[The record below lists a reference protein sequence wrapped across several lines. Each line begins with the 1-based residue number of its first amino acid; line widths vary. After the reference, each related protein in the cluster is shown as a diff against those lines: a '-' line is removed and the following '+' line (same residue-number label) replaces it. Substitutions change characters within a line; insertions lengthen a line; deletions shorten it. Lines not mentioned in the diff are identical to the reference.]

1 MPQYLEVCLEAAKRA
16 GRVLLEWGD
25 RFQAREK
32 GRNDLVTE
40 ADVAAQDLIRETIL
54 KAFPDHD
61 FLAEEEAA
69 ERVKCG
75 QAAICERRS
84 DFRWIVDPLDGTMN
98 YVHRL
103 PGYAVSIALEIGTE
117 LEVGV
122 VFDPVSNEQFV
133 AQRGKGARLNGKPI
147 KSSGCQR
154 LEQAL
159 VAISFSP
166 HVDRDSPEVKR
177 FVELLLASQ
186 SVRRMGSAALNL
198 CYVAAGRLDAYL
210 ATSVSAWDVAAG
222 VLILREA
229 GATIAALD
237 GGPLQLEKPELIAAA
252 SIPLLNE
259 MVDVVARAVEN

>member
-1 MPQYLEVCLEAAKRA
+1 
-16 GRVLLEWGD
+16 
-25 RFQAREK
+25 
-32 GRNDLVTE
+32 VTE
-40 ADVAAQDLIRETIL
+40 ADVAAQDVIRETIH

-61 FLAEEEAA
+61 FLGEEEAA

-75 QAAICERRS
+75 QAAIAERRS

-122 VFDPVSNEQFV
+122 VLDPLSNEQFV

-147 KSSGCQR
+147 KASGCDR
-154 LEQAL
+154 LDRAL
-159 VAISFSP
+159 VAVSFSP
-166 HVDRDSPEVKR
+166 NVSRESPEVKR
-177 FVELLLASQ
+177 FVELLLGAQ

-222 VLILREA
+222 VLVLREA

-252 SIPLLNE
+252 SQPLLNE
-259 MVDVVARAVEN
+259 MVDVVARAVEK

>member
-1 MPQYLEVCLEAAKRA
+1 MPEYLEVCLEAARRA
-16 GRVLLEWGD
+16 GQVLLDWRD
-25 RFQAREK
+25 RFQTREK

-40 ADVAAQDLIRETIL
+40 ADLAAQEAIRQTVL
-54 KAFPDHD
+54 KAFPGHD
-61 FLAEEEAA
+61 FLAEEDAA

-75 QAAICERRS
+75 LAAICERQS

-122 VFDPVSNEQFV
+122 VYDPLSGEQFV
-133 AQRGKGARLNGKPI
+133 AQRGKGARLNGVPI
-147 KSSGCQR
+147 QPSGCDR
-154 LEQAL
+154 LCQAL
-159 VAISFSP
+159 VAVSFSP
-166 HVDRDSPEVKR
+166 HVHRESPEVKR
-177 FVELLLASQ
+177 FVELLIASQ

-229 GATIAALD
+229 GATIAALN
-237 GGPLQLEKPELIAAA
+237 GGPLQLENPELIAAA
-252 SIPLLNE
+252 SHPLLNE
-259 MVDVVARAVEN
+259 MVDVVARAVEK